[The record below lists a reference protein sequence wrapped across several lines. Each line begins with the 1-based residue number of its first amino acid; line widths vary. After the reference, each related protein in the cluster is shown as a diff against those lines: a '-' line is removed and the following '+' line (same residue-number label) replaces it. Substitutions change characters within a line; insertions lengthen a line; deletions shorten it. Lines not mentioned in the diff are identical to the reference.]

1 MFCTNCGKEI
11 PDNSHICMFCGKSLE
26 AAPVEEV
33 KVETLVSETVVNTV
47 SDSNISET
55 SVSDTVNDVVND
67 VVAEVKE
74 EVKEVAEVKEEIKE
88 EAKEIAEVK
97 EEVKEEIKEVQQ
109 AVPVQ
114 QAAPINV
121 APVVSQPVPQPIPQ
135 ANPNS
140 AVPPV
145 APKKE
150 KKKGGAGIVIFI
162 IILVLLLAGCGAA
175 AYFLLLSPSA
185 KIKTAV
191 KNNDIKTVCELYPQL
206 TNEKDKTFVQ
216 DSMFNYADSLEDQFI
231 DGSIEYDTIRG
242 DLDLLSKDVLKGDKG
257 FKSISNCVD
266 SLNDANEAY
275 ASAEKDFKKDNFES
289 AYDLY
294 LNANEIYT
302 SLADKDKGV
311 IKYEK
316 TCSKLADKCAD
327 KMEECLE
334 NMTPAISGTWSCEL
348 DFGDYLLEEMGA
360 DGMGYNIYF
369 PVEFIIDLEDDGTG
383 WLGFEEDSF
392 MDGLE
397 LAKSD
402 IIDIMYDML
411 EQETGMSRT
420 EIDDFLYDF
429 GYGSLYDMLDEELD
443 FDGMYDDYELSQS
456 FTYYVEDDVIYL
468 DSGIGTSELAYYMS
482 GDFMVV
488 TEIDGSELTLSE
500 FGVSLPLYFEQ

>member
-135 ANPNS
+135 ANPNP
-140 AVPPV
+140 AAPPV

-216 DSMFNYADSLEDQFI
+216 DSMFNYACSLEDQFKDESI
-231 DGSIEYDTIRG
+231 DFATAKA
-242 DLDLLSKDVLKGDKG
+242 DLDEIGKKILKGDEE
-257 FKSISNCVD
+257 FEELVD
-266 SLNDANEAY
+266 DMEALSDSRDAY
-275 ASAEKDFKKDNFES
+275 AAAEKAFKKEDYQT
-289 AYDLY
+289 AYDKYAL
-294 LNANEIYT
+294 
-302 SLADKDKGV
+302 V
-311 IKYEK
+311 IKDDSNYK
-316 TCSKLADKCAD
+316 NAQK

-443 FDGMYDDYELSQS
+443 FDGMYDDSELSQS

-468 DSGIGTSELAYYMS
+468 DSGNGTSELAYYMS